1 MPPMRKSSPRWS
13 SWLSAAVIAGSGLVI
28 GAPLLTACRREAPAP
43 PAPATTAIVDA
54 ALGAPDS
61 RAVPA
66 AAAAAPALPA
76 PPNLPRGKLI
86 TLLHSSNL
94 HGEYEAHPLGGLARR
109 ASYTKKVRSEVD
121 ALVQVDAGD
130 SLLPAL
136 VPPPGD
142 PPPAPSEVERRARLI
157 MEGLGKIGL
166 DAFTPGETDLQLGPA
181 RLKALAAR
189 ARVPLVVANLVDARG
204 KPWFTPHRHFQAGGV
219 RIGVFGV
226 VSMDAPAQDRA
237 RAAGITVTDPAGAAQ
252 GAASLLR
259 EQGAEV
265 VIGLFHLAGG
275 LKEAQRIGGDLSA
288 IDVMVLG
295 HGGESLATPELV
307 AAGTE
312 GATLIVAAFERGKL
326 LGRLDLHQVDG
337 DPGYLPSD
345 RAGATPIAGSWAA
358 HQLVRL
364 DPSIVSDE
372 RMLAFVKPYIQENRR
387 RAARKLPV
395 GLTAQPGTAGELAHG
410 SDEGWTFASSS
421 ACGMC
426 HKPAMDQFQTTSH
439 AFALQTLERKGRER
453 DPSCL
458 RCHATGFE
466 RKGGTRNLQTAVS
479 YFANVG
485 CESCHGP
492 SVAHIRAQNKTGT
505 TRKVP
510 ASVCLECH
518 RPDQQIAPFDYAT
531 AIKEVVGPGHGG

>member
-1 MPPMRKSSPRWS
+1 MPAMRKSSPGRRAWIF
-13 SWLSAAVIAGSGLVI
+13 AALVAGSALIIGGPLVT
-28 GAPLLTACRREAPAP
+28 GCREAP
-43 PAPATTAIVDA
+43 
-54 ALGAPDS
+54 
-61 RAVPA
+61 VPA
-66 AAAAAPALPA
+66 APVRSSAADVASRAADAPVVQPRAEAAAPA
-76 PPNLPRGKLI
+76 PPNLPRGKVI
-86 TLLHSSNL
+86 TVLHSSNL

-109 ASYTKKVRSEVD
+109 ASYVKRTRGEVD

-130 SLLPAL
+130 SLLPLLA
-136 VPPPGD
+136 PPAGD

-166 DAFTPGETDLQLGPA
+166 DAFTPGEADLQLGPA
-181 RLKALAAR
+181 RLRAIAKK
-189 ARVPLVVANLVDARG
+189 ARVPIVAANLVDGRG
-204 KPWFTPHRHFQAGGV
+204 KLWFTPHRQLQAGGV

-226 VSMDAPAQDRA
+226 VTMADAALEKA

-275 LKEAQRIGGDLSA
+275 LKEAQRLGRDLSA

-295 HGGESLATPELV
+295 HGGEALSSPELV
-307 AAGTE
+307 AASTE
-312 GATLIVAAFERGKL
+312 GATLIVGASERGKW
-326 LGRLDLHQVDG
+326 LGRLDLHQVEG
-337 DPGYLPSD
+337 DPGYLPAGTH
-345 RAGATPIAGSWAA
+345 RAGSAPLTGSWAA
-358 HQLVRL
+358 HQLVRM

-372 RMLAFVKPYIQENRR
+372 QLLAFVKPYIQENRR

-395 GLTAQPGTAGELAHG
+395 GLTAQPGTGGELAAG

-439 AFALQTLERKGRER
+439 AFALQTLERKGRAR
-453 DPSCL
+453 DPTCL

-466 RKGGTRNLQTAVS
+466 RPGGTRNLQTAVS

-505 TRKVP
+505 ARKVP
-510 ASVCLECH
+510 EAVCKECH
-518 RPDQQIAPFDYAT
+518 RPDQQIEPFDYAK
-531 AIKEVVGPGHGG
+531 AIKEVLGPGHGG